1 MTGQSDRTRA
11 QSPAKSGPD
20 EQNATGP
27 GSSDVGPDETGRAGF
42 GGSPAHDQS
51 ENTDPAP
58 ETASSSRGD
67 TSIRQETR
75 LEQELPA
82 ADTKA
87 GAASDGPRR
96 GQARIISRIV
106 AVAPGLG
113 VALAPLCALFLVS
126 GGVVERLAA
135 VVVAFLGGSL
145 AVYLLARDDNERQAD
160 AQNALEADRQHLR
173 QRLEAVEDQAWELRE
188 ATERQ
193 ASILQALGD
202 VVIRRNMTGTV
213 LYVSPAAQALFRPE
227 AMPQPGQPLHLPLA
241 VVKDAAGPTAGDVA
255 FGDIRLETRHGP
267 RWFSRLDVTVR
278 DGSRDTPL
286 IQTLL
291 RDVTDR
297 RMMEEELLAARNSA
311 ETASEAKSRFLAT
324 VSHEI
329 RTPLNGI
336 LGMAALLRDTR
347 LSPEQAAYADALKTS
362 GETLLLLIDELLD
375 FSRAEAGRLAIH
387 PAPCALE
394 PLCEQVVE
402 LLAPRAQAKGLEIA
416 LTISPSVPDE
426 VTVDASR
433 LRQILYNLAGN
444 GVKFTEGGGV
454 SIDIVA
460 TEVVSGGGELVIT
473 VADTGIGFAPE
484 DAARMFGE
492 FEQVDHGPSRRYG
505 GTGLGLAIVQRLV
518 TLMAGSIAAEGE
530 EGIGATFVVRLPIPE
545 VPVRTRVWPEI
556 RDRQIIVV
564 STGQVE
570 AAALSRHLSAYG
582 ASVSRVLPGDPVLME
597 RLAVADLVLLDHGS
611 VNDGAAWLAGA
622 RAAGCQV
629 PAIVLI
635 TPTERERLDRLRSAG
650 FSAYLIRPV
659 RSQTLVRT
667 LTALLAPS
675 GSTERATDSCV
686 TMDGQAANWGV
697 ADAVGTSR
705 AGGGSI
711 ARAHSTDRQ
720 LAPARPL
727 RLLLAEDND
736 INRLLGEALLRKLG
750 HETELATNGHEAV
763 AAAER
768 GCFDAILMDL
778 HMPGL
783 DGFGAIAAIRAKEAE
798 TGASPVPILVVTADV
813 MPAARERARE
823 LGVAGYLTKPL
834 NQTAVAEEL
843 VRLGSPS

>member
-11 QSPAKSGPD
+11 QSQAKSENLEQRVAGRPGSGTNPD
-20 EQNATGP
+20 EACYP
-27 GSSDVGPDETGRAGF
+27 GS
-42 GGSPAHDQS
+42 GGSPAQDQC
-51 ENTDPAP
+51 EDMDLQR
-58 ETASSSRGD
+58 ETAPSAHVD
-67 TSIRQETR
+67 TDMPQETC
-75 LEQELPA
+75 LEPEQPGTLAKTGIDP
-82 ADTKA
+82 
-87 GAASDGPRR
+87 DGKTG
-96 GQARIISRIV
+96 GQARVVSRIAAIV
-106 AVAPGLG
+106 PGLG
-113 VALAPLCALFLVS
+113 VALAPLCALLLVS
-126 GGVVERLAA
+126 GGVFERLAA
-135 VVVAFLGGSL
+135 VVLAFLGGVL
-145 AVYLLARDDNERQAD
+145 AMYLLARDDSERQAQ
-160 AQNALEADRQHLR
+160 AKNAMEADRQDLR

-188 ATERQ
+188 AAERQ

-202 VVIRRNMTGTV
+202 VVIRRNMSGTV

-241 VVKDAAGPTAGDVA
+241 VAKDTAGTPAGDVA
-255 FGDIRLETRHGP
+255 FGDIMLETRYGP

-278 DGSRDTPL
+278 DGSRDAPL

-297 RMMEEELLAARNSA
+297 RLMEEELLAARNSA

-347 LSPEQAAYADALKTS
+347 LSPEQAAYTDALKTS

-387 PAPCALE
+387 PEPCALE

-416 LTISPSVPDE
+416 LTIAPSVPDE

-433 LRQILYNLAGN
+433 LRQILYNLTGN
-444 GVKFTEGGGV
+444 GVKFTERGGV
-454 SIDIVA
+454 CIDIA
-460 TEVVSGGGELVIT
+460 AAESVSGGGELVLT

-484 DAARMFGE
+484 DTARMFGE

-530 EGIGATFVVRLPIPE
+530 EGNGATFVVRLPIPE
-545 VPVRTRVWPEI
+545 VPVQGRTWPEI
-556 RDRQIIVV
+556 RGRQIVIV
-564 STGQVE
+564 SAGQVE
-570 AAALSRHLSAYG
+570 AAALSRHLTAYE

-597 RLAVADLVLLDHGS
+597 RLAVADLVLLDYGS
-611 VNDGAAWLAGA
+611 VSDGAAWLAGA
-622 RAAGCQV
+622 RAAGCQA

-650 FSAYLIRPV
+650 FAAYLIRPV
-659 RSQTLVRT
+659 RCQTLVRT
-667 LTALLAPS
+667 LTALLGPNDGAGEAKDSRMAEDNQATNWDLAEAIGS
-675 GSTERATDSCV
+675 GRTGNASLPPVSSA
-686 TMDGQAANWGV
+686 
-697 ADAVGTSR
+697 
-705 AGGGSI
+705 
-711 ARAHSTDRQ
+711 DRQ
-720 LAPARPL
+720 LAPLRPL

-763 AAAER
+763 AAATR
-768 GCFDAILMDL
+768 GSFDAILMDL

-783 DGFGAIAAIRAKEAE
+783 DGFGAIAAIRAREAE
-798 TGASPVPILVVTADV
+798 SGASPVPILVVTADV

-834 NQTAVAEEL
+834 NQMAVAEEL
-843 VRLGSPS
+843 GRLGSPG